1 MSKKLTHHQIIKKLR
16 NDKDYYGEFGKQYI
30 SNSDIKHLLYEPA
43 QFRVQ
48 VKENENLAKGRLFH
62 QLILE
67 PQKAK
72 DFPIVDVKT
81 RGKEYREY
89 LEEKGLEFAL
99 KKSEAQE
106 IHEMVDWFMEK
117 DNPKTIAI
125 KEHLFDF
132 GAKYEVPMIG
142 DIMGA
147 EKPIFKG
154 KADCISNDIIIDL
167 KSTSDINKFIQN
179 APYFFYDSQAFIYQQ
194 LFSMPIV
201 FFVIGKQKKQ
211 YGTTNEDYFDIG
223 VFNVSP
229 EFIAKGREKV
239 EHAMVH
245 YERYFSPNA
254 EAKIEEIVLQ
264 STL

>member
-1 MSKKLTHHQIIKKLR
+1 MSKKLTHDQIIKKLR
-16 NDKDYYGEFGKQYI
+16 RDKDYYGEFGKRYI

-62 QLILE
+62 QLILQ
-67 PQKAK
+67 PDLAK

-132 GAKYEVPMIG
+132 GAKYEVPMIKELHKG
-142 DIMGA
+142 VM
-147 EKPIFKG
+147 FKG
-154 KADCISNDIIIDL
+154 KADCISKDIIIDL

-179 APYFFYDSQAFIYQQ
+179 ATYFFYDSQAYIYQQ

-211 YGTTNEDYFDIG
+211 YGTTNEDYFDVGI
-223 VFNVSP
+223 FNVSP
-229 EFIAKGREKV
+229 EFIAKGKEKV
-239 EHAMVH
+239 EHAMLH
-245 YERYFSPNA
+245 YERYFSPKA

>member
-1 MSKKLTHHQIIKKLR
+1 MSKKLTHDQIIKKLR
-16 NDKDYYGEFGKQYI
+16 RDKDYYGEFGKQYI

-62 QLILE
+62 QLILQ
-67 PQKAK
+67 PDLAK

-132 GAKYEVPMIG
+132 GAKYEVPMIKELHKG
-142 DIMGA
+142 VM
-147 EKPIFKG
+147 FKG
-154 KADCISNDIIIDL
+154 KADCISKDIIIDL

-179 APYFFYDSQAFIYQQ
+179 ATYFFYDSQAYIYQQ

-211 YGTTNEDYFDIG
+211 YGTTNEDYFDVGI
-223 VFNVSP
+223 FNVSP
-229 EFIAKGREKV
+229 EFIAKGKEKV
-239 EHAMVH
+239 EHAMLH
-245 YERYFSPNA
+245 YERYFSPKA